1 MNLKFL
7 YATEELKGNETY
19 GEWLVCV
26 NLMPAPIY
34 SLHGNGWIILIYYWV
49 SLNFVIVCG
58 CR

>member
-26 NLMPAPIY
+26 NSMPA
-34 SLHGNGWIILIYYWV
+34 S
-49 SLNFVIVCG
+49 
-58 CR
+58 